1 MLLRFTLSLVF
12 ILFNAFFVK
21 ATPNNQTS
29 REKRFSLS
37 SGGTSSEN
45 NTYLR
50 ESSGTAP
57 GSSYTIC
64 KSASDICR
72 IRLDLT
78 VFIEAFFVVIVD
90 ASDQCHVASFSLGT
104 TPLVTRSWDIKVTQ
118 FTCSQEV
125 GATHLSNQHY
135 KLCIRRES
143 GYCSICYAPFSTGSE
158 PDDEVTF
165 GLSDDPVGAECSK
178 DYLVI
183 PAGVDTKTD
192 GDLEATDMSNAQRIC
207 GNVFSIDEPTSV
219 SICAK
224 SAPFFVEFKSDGDE
238 AEGTGTP
245 GFSLNYK
252 QMICP

>member
-78 VFIEAFFVVIVD
+78 TFSISGPATEGEGAIGNCVTDQFSITAPGSRGSPIICGFNTGQHLIVD

-125 GATHLSNQHY
+125 GGPAGCLQFFMGVSGTISNFNFPASMTVSAETTHLSNQHY

-158 PDDEVTF
+158 PDDEVNF
-165 GLSDDPVGAECSK
+165 YGRW
-178 DYLVI
+178 
-183 PAGVDTKTD
+183 
-192 GDLEATDMSNAQRIC
+192 N
-207 GNVFSIDEPTSV
+207 F
-219 SICAK
+219 
-224 SAPFFVEFKSDGDE
+224 
-238 AEGTGTP
+238 
-245 GFSLNYK
+245 
-252 QMICP
+252 